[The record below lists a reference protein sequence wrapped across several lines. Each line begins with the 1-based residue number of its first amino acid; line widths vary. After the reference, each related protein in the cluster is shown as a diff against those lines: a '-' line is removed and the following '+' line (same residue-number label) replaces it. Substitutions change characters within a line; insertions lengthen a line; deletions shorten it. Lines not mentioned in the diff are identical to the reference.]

1 MKPWPG
7 NAATRKL
14 YTSGF
19 SFKALTLIPC
29 LFLSACTALET
40 TPAQNANIYLKLG
53 YEYKNKGWS
62 EKARAALNKAIALD
76 KDGPDGQK
84 AQFFLRARLPKY
96 PITQLMEEENIIAFN
111 LGAEGKTEEAEA
123 EFKRLIEIYPKFEW
137 PYGNL
142 GALYISEGKTDEAIA
157 VLKQALAINPYY
169 ANGWKNL
176 AIAYRAAGNISEA
189 EACSQKEEEV
199 LPAAMQE

>member
-1 MKPWPG
+1 MNLAFIPG
-7 NAATRKL
+7 L
-14 YTSGF
+14 
-19 SFKALTLIPC
+19 L
-29 LFLSACTALET
+29 LSACSALET
-40 TPAQNANIYLKLG
+40 MPVQNANTYLKLG
-53 YEYKNKGWS
+53 YEYKNRGWS

-76 KDGPDGQK
+76 KDGPDGKK
-84 AQFFLRARLPKY
+84 AKCFLRARLPKY

-123 EFKRLIEIYPKFEW
+123 EFKRLIDIYPKFEW

-157 VLKQALAINPYY
+157 VLKKALVINPYY

-176 AIAYRAAGNISEA
+176 SIAYRAAGKISEA
-189 EACSQKEEEV
+189 EACSKKEEEV
-199 LPAAMQE
+199 LQ